1 MAADRPVRVTAA
13 GAWFLPEDG
22 GAGSRLRVAD
32 GIPAKAVRRIRDL
45 GVPGLLPIGN
55 VVEERGQVWLR
66 TPQPPGPSLA
76 DLPSVPGAGA
86 VAVLRG
92 VARALAELHARHV
105 THGALDADAVLL
117 DQDGAPLLV
126 VVDAGVTDHA
136 ADAVALAVLARRLA
150 GSWCDG
156 DAAAAETLRR
166 CAAAAEHDGL
176 DAALAELTAESA
188 VPEPRSPA
196 DDRSPISA
204 PGHRRHHR

>member
-1 MAADRPVRVTAA
+1 
-13 GAWFLPEDG
+13 
-22 GAGSRLRVAD
+22 VAD

-76 DLPSVPGAGA
+76 DLRSGPRSGA

-92 VARALAELHARHV
+92 ITQALAELHARHV

-126 VVDAGVTDHA
+126 VVDGGAADRP
-136 ADAVALAVLARRLA
+136 ADAVALAALARRLA
-150 GSWCDG
+150 SWCDG
-156 DAAAAETLRR
+156 NAAAAEILRR
-166 CAAAAEHDGL
+166 CAAAAERDGV
-176 DAALAELTAESA
+176 DAALAELAPESA
-188 VPEPRSPA
+188 VPEPRAPA
-196 DDRSPISA
+196 DDHVRTATGRKDRA
-204 PGHRRHHR
+204 PWSYGRAGRATTPGPGAPPAL